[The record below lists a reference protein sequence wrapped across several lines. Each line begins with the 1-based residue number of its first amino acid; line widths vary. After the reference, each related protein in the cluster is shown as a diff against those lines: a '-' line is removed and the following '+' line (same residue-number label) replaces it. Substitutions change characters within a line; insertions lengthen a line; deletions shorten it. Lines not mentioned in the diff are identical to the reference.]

1 LYPDGGLRPSSRR
14 YPAPST
20 YREDVG
26 HDHAHGTPSA
36 QQRPRLAFV
45 LGLTVLVLLVEVVA
59 ALVTGSL
66 ALLAD
71 AGHMLSD
78 TFGLVMALIAVTVAQ
93 RAGSPRRTFGN
104 HRTEILA
111 AGANG
116 LVLLGLCVWIV
127 VSAIGRL
134 GDAPEVDSPLMLAAG
149 ALGLA
154 ANVVGL
160 LVLRA
165 GAKESLNVRGAYLEV
180 MGDAF
185 GSVAVIAAAAVIALT
200 GWYDADPVA
209 SLVIAAL
216 ILPRALG
223 LLREVVDVLLESTPR
238 GLDLEELRTHM
249 TEVPGV
255 LDVHDLH
262 VWTITSGM
270 PVMSAHVVV
279 EDEVLGTDAGHGVL
293 DRLRSCLSEHFDVE
307 HSTFQL
313 EPSAHAQTERHTH
326 R

>member
-1 LYPDGGLRPSSRR
+1 M
-14 YPAPST
+14 
-20 YREDVG
+20 G
-26 HDHAHGTPSA
+26 HDHAHATPSA
-36 QQRPRLAFV
+36 RQRPRLAFV
-45 LGLTVLVLLVEVVA
+45 LGLTVLVLLVEVVV
-59 ALVTGSL
+59 ALLAGSL

-78 TFGLVMALIAVTVAQ
+78 SFGLVMALVAVTVAQ
-93 RAGSPRRTFGN
+93 RPGSPRRTFGN

-116 LVLLGLCVWIV
+116 VILLGLCVGIV
-127 VSAIGRL
+127 VSAVRRL
-134 GDAPEVDSPLMLAAG
+134 GEAPHVDSPLMLAAG
-149 ALGLA
+149 VLGFC

-160 LVLRA
+160 VVLRA
-165 GAKESLNVRGAYLEV
+165 GAKESLNVKGAYLEV
-180 MGDAF
+180 LGDAF
-185 GSVAVIAAAAVIALT
+185 GSVAVIVAGVVIATT
-200 GWYDADPVA
+200 GWYAADPVA

-238 GLDLEELRTHM
+238 GLDLEELRSHM
-249 TEVPGV
+249 AEVPGV
-255 LDVHDLH
+255 VDVHDLH

-279 EDEVLGTDAGHGVL
+279 DDEVLGTDAGHGVL
-293 DRLRSCLSEHFDVE
+293 DRLRCCLSDHFDVE

-313 EPSAHAQTERHTH
+313 EPASHAETEQHTH

>member
-1 LYPDGGLRPSSRR
+1 M
-14 YPAPST
+14 
-20 YREDVG
+20 G
-26 HDHAHGTPSA
+26 HDHAHATPSA
-36 QQRPRLAFV
+36 RQRPRLAFV
-45 LGLTVLVLLVEVVA
+45 LGLTFLVLLVEVVV
-59 ALVTGSL
+59 ALLTGSL

-78 TFGLVMALIAVTVAQ
+78 SFGLVMALVAVTVAQ
-93 RAGSPRRTFGN
+93 RPGSPRRTFGN

-116 LVLLGLCVWIV
+116 VILLGLCVGIV
-127 VSAIGRL
+127 VSAIRRL
-134 GDAPEVDSPLMLAAG
+134 GEAPHIDSPLMLAAG
-149 ALGLA
+149 VLGLG
-154 ANVVGL
+154 ANIVGL
-160 LVLRA
+160 VVLRA
-165 GAKESLNVRGAYLEV
+165 GAKESLNVKGAYLEV
-180 MGDAF
+180 LGDAF
-185 GSVAVIAAAAVIALT
+185 GSVAVIAAGVVIMAT
-200 GWYDADPVA
+200 GWYAADPVA

-238 GLDLEELRTHM
+238 GIDLEELRSHM

-279 EDEVLGTDAGHGVL
+279 EDDVLGTDAGHGVL
-293 DRLRSCLSEHFDVE
+293 DRLRSCLSDHFDVE

-313 EPSAHAQTERHTH
+313 EPAAHAETEQHTH

>member
-1 LYPDGGLRPSSRR
+1 M
-14 YPAPST
+14 
-20 YREDVG
+20 G
-26 HDHAHGTPSA
+26 HDHAHATPSA
-36 QQRPRLAFV
+36 RQRPRLAFV
-45 LGLTVLVLLVEVVA
+45 LGLTILVLLVEVVV
-59 ALVTGSL
+59 ALLTGSL

-78 TFGLVMALIAVTVAQ
+78 SFGLVMALVAVTVAQ
-93 RAGSPRRTFGN
+93 RPGSPRRTFGN

-116 LVLLGLCVWIV
+116 VILLGLCVGIV
-127 VSAIGRL
+127 VSAIRRL
-134 GDAPEVDSPLMLAAG
+134 GEAPHIDSPLMLAAG
-149 ALGLA
+149 ILGLG
-154 ANVVGL
+154 ANIVGL
-160 LVLRA
+160 VVLRA
-165 GAKESLNVRGAYLEV
+165 GAKESLNVKGAYLEV
-180 MGDAF
+180 LGDAF
-185 GSVAVIAAAAVIALT
+185 GSVAVIVAGVVIMAT
-200 GWYDADPVA
+200 GWYAADPVA

-238 GLDLEELRTHM
+238 GIDLEELRSHM

-279 EDEVLGTDAGHGVL
+279 EDDVLGTDAGHGVL
-293 DRLRSCLSEHFDVE
+293 DRLRCCLSDHFDVE

-313 EPSAHAQTERHTH
+313 EPAAHAETEQHTH